1 MGRKKRIR
9 SGVRPTDLFALVGM
23 GLGVC
28 TQTQA
33 AVNPG
38 DYLSY
43 SWKGLAI
50 QPQLDLATVFTDNLF
65 LARGD
70 LRTADLI
77 STFSPGIRLQY
88 GLDGANQISL
98 DFMHDESV
106 LLDRSEFNNRQ
117 ERLDF
122 RIRYQVGPL
131 RLDGR
136 SRLEYLSSFLG
147 GSANQLGRLVNR
159 RNWNDGYTLTYD
171 WTSKTDIYLRGT
183 HQDLDFDRGVALL
196 DVSNIEGLLGAS
208 YQWTERFRVTA
219 EGFFGQSSVAPNLPG
234 PDGPKSIYYGGFVG
248 ARGQFTSKLSGS
260 GRVGYEQRDF
270 SDGVGQAASTPALS
284 FDLTYQIGPKTSAT
298 LRYDRRS
305 FPSPQFNN
313 QLMIADAASLQI
325 NQFVGAGNRWMVRL
339 QTRFDN
345 SELSGATIAFGGQQ
359 IDLARRD
366 RTYSAGAS
374 LLFQPQPWLV
384 AALAYDF
391 ETFDIQFEDPRAGLL
406 LNVPSYHVNRIT
418 LTLNIGF

>member
-1 MGRKKRIR
+1 
-9 SGVRPTDLFALVGM
+9 V
-23 GLGVC
+23 GLGLF

-50 QPQLDLATVFTDNLF
+50 QPQLDVATVFTDNLF
-65 LARGD
+65 LGRGE
-70 LRTADLI
+70 LRKADLL

-88 GLDGANQISL
+88 GLDGANQVSL
-98 DFMHDESV
+98 DFMHDETL
-106 LLDRSEFNNRQ
+106 LLDNSEFNNRQ

-122 RIRYQVGPL
+122 RLRYQTGPI
-131 RLDGR
+131 RLEGR
-136 SRLEYLSSFLG
+136 SRLEYLSGFLG
-147 GSANQLGRLVNR
+147 GSANQLGRLVTR
-159 RNWNDGYTLTYD
+159 RAWNDNYTLTYD
-171 WTSKTDIYLRGT
+171 WTSKTDFYLRGA

-196 DVSNIEGLLGAS
+196 DISNIEGLLGAS

-219 EGFFGQSSVAPNLPG
+219 EGFVGQSSVSPNLPG
-234 PDGPKSIYYGGFVG
+234 PAGPKSIYYGGFIG

-270 SDGVGQAASTPALS
+270 SDGVAQAASTPALS
-284 FDLTYQIGPKTSAT
+284 FDLTYQAGPKTSVT
-298 LRYDRRS
+298 LRYERRT

-313 QLMIADAASLQI
+313 QLAIADAATLQV
-325 NQFVGAGNRWMVRL
+325 NQFVGEGNRWMVRL
-339 QTRFDN
+339 QGRFDN
-345 SELSGATIAFGGQQ
+345 SELSSAPTIFGGQR
-359 IDLARRD
+359 IDLTRRD
-366 RTYSAGAS
+366 RTIAAGLS
-374 LLFQPQPWLV
+374 VLFQPQPWLF

-391 ETFDIQFEDPRAGLL
+391 ETFNMDFEDARAGQL

-418 LTLNIGF
+418 FSFNIGF